1 MKKTPKAAS
10 RVTTKYTSKSE
21 QETHEIALK
30 VLKNMPSGAVLC
42 LYGQLGA
49 GKTTFSKGIGMA
61 FGIEALKMKSPTYT
75 YIREIEHDGKKIFH
89 CDFYRL
95 EGKSHAASE
104 MLTQLQEQPHD
115 LIIIEWPEFL
125 EEKIPSHRTDVH
137 LHVKGEFTREISVT
151 HHVKK

>member
-1 MKKTPKAAS
+1 MKKTI
-10 RVTTKYTSKSE
+10 TKYTSKSE

-30 VLKNMPSGAVLC
+30 VLKSMSSGAVLC

-61 FGIEALKMKSPTYT
+61 FGIDALKMKSPTYT

-95 EGKSHAASE
+95 EGKSHVASE

-115 LIIIEWPEFL
+115 LIIVEWPEFL
-125 EEKIPSHRTDVH
+125 EEKIPSHRTDVR
-137 LHVKGEFTREISVT
+137 LHVKSEKEREISVT
-151 HHVKK
+151 HRDIK